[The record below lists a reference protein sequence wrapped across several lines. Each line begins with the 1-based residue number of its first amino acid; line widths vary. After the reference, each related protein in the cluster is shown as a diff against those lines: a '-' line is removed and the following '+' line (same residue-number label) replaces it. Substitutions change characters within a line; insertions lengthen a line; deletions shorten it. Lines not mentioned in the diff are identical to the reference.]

1 MDTTHYNLTLTVFF
15 IAYAVFEAL
24 ANIML
29 KRFKPSIFLPITMY
43 AIHMLCLR
51 ALANT

>member
-29 KRFKPSIFLPITMY
+29 KRFRPSVFLPITM
-43 AIHMLCLR
+43 HVPCGPQELLR
-51 ALANT
+51 G